1 MSCWVVPALAAEIW
15 GIPLQQVL
23 EGIRT
28 GKLPT
33 RKDIGLTFVDVAPAG
48 PKARTGYRPPAARPN
63 TFTTA
68 DLAGELTESELS
80 ALSADEATINKAT
93 PAPFDQK
100 QDDERDV
107 ELLSTV
113 DEFEE
118 GSLDWRQARRSA
130 SRLRRPPR
138 RLAA

>member
-23 EGIRT
+23 DGIRT
-28 GKLPT
+28 GKLPNKT
-33 RKDIGLTFVDVAPAG
+33 DVIGLTFVDVAPGG
-48 PKARTGYRPPAARPN
+48 PTAPIGYRPPAARPD
-63 TFTTA
+63 TFTA
-68 DLAGELTESELS
+68 PELAHELTASELT
-80 ALSADEATINKAT
+80 ALSGSDTLTRSTTRNDDDRDE
-93 PAPFDQK
+93 
-100 QDDERDV
+100 

-113 DEFEE
+113 DQFEE

-138 RLAA
+138 RLAAA

>member
-15 GIPLQQVL
+15 GIPLKQVL

-48 PKARTGYRPPAARPN
+48 PKIRTGFRPPAARPN
-63 TFTTA
+63 TFNA
-68 DLAGELTESELS
+68 GDLAAELTASELS
-80 ALSADEATINKAT
+80 ALSNDNDTISGPT
-93 PAPFDQK
+93 PVAEKLEGD
-100 QDDERDV
+100 RDV
-107 ELLSTV
+107 ELHSTV
-113 DEFEE
+113 DAFEE

-138 RLAA
+138 RLAAA